1 VNRPARVKGFTMV
14 ELVVVMILVGV
25 LAALGIPRLL
35 GDKNMEAAVFGDQVV
50 SGLRRAQAIAT
61 SHRRVVCAG
70 IAAQGVTMRLNACGN
85 AGLALTGLADD
96 EYATADSALAAVP
109 MAPQA
114 ALLFFQ
120 PDGRVTTDSAG
131 TMPVGSASIAITATV
146 DGRANTVRTIRVE
159 GTTGYVE

>member
-1 VNRPARVKGFTMV
+1 MNGPARTNGFTMV

-50 SGLRRAQAIAT
+50 SGLRRAKAIAT
-61 SHRRVVCAG
+61 SHRRVACLS
-70 IAAQGVTMRLNACGN
+70 IAAQGVTMRLNGCGN

-96 EYATADSALAAVP
+96 EYATTDSALAAVP
-109 MAPQA
+109 MSPLGAV
-114 ALLFFQ
+114 LFFQ

-131 TMPVGSASIAITATV
+131 TTPVGNGSIAITATV
-146 DGRANTVRTIRVE
+146 DGQANTVRTIRVE